1 MTTAST
7 GEPLKEINCSVKC
20 KTYYPRERHSN
31 PPVKCAFTIQPC
43 DASSK
48 DSNFKTPSP
57 TENNIRRN
65 TTHNTFVFPKARKE
79 YSVISRG
86 LLNVHTAPSCSD
98 CSAIKSGRPHTSME
112 PGSRQAQHLGGHQH
126 PARSQA
132 QGKLRHHAMYTLSD
146 NFHLKDDV
154 R

>member
-1 MTTAST
+1 MYTLHLHAVTAQQSRVDGHT
-7 GEPLKEINCSVKC
+7 PAWSLLKASPA
-20 KTYYPRERHSN
+20 PRG
-31 PPVKCAFTIQPC
+31 
-43 DASSK
+43 
-48 DSNFKTPSP
+48 TP
-57 TENNIRRN
+57 
-65 TTHNTFVFPKARKE
+65 
-79 YSVISRG
+79 
-86 LLNVHTAPSCSD
+86 AP
-98 CSAIKSGRPHTSME
+98 SME